1 MHINDPIIV
10 LDNIGSKRVSVFNQ
24 HGIYVIRD
32 LLYYLPRRHLDR
44 TSITSIKDLKKGYKS
59 TLIVSVNSFG
69 VRPIKKG
76 KMFQVIVS
84 DSSGSMTLVWFN
96 SIKIIKNI
104 FKVGDKLAIHGKVN
118 WYNGYTI
125 THPEFDK
132 LDKQDNPLS
141 TGEIIP
147 IYPLT
152 SEFKSS
158 GIDQRVLRKLIKG
171 AFSKDLVID
180 DFLPEKIIK
189 DNNLI
194 SLSKAI
200 HNIHYSNSL
209 NELKRAI
216 NRLKFDEHF
225 FLQLFMAVRRRNF
238 KSLNSKPILNIG
250 PYFKLISESLE
261 FELTKAQKK
270 VLKEIR
276 NDLKSKKPMNRLLQG
291 DVSSGKTIVAILSSA
306 IAVGNNFQ
314 VAIMAPTEIL
324 ARQHYLSFIGQMNK
338 AKVTCALLIG
348 NMKKKERTSIISG
361 IKSNKIQ
368 IIIGTHALIQKDVK
382 FKKLNLV
389 IIDEQHRFGVNQR
402 ASLVAKGENP
412 NFLAMTAT
420 PIPRTLSITYNGDME
435 LSIIDELPLNRIPIT
450 TKVINPDRLKRV
462 YSFMAKQ
469 FNEGKQAMVIYPL
482 VEESEKSDLA
492 AAVQAHENFKNK
504 IFKKFNVG
512 LVHGRMDSI
521 EKDLI
526 MEKFSK
532 NQINL
537 LVSTTVIEVGVD
549 IPNASVML
557 IENAERFGL
566 TQLHQ
571 LRGRVGRGS
580 SKSYC
585 ILVKRKIRDSGNV
598 RLNIME
604 ESNDGFYIADEDLKL
619 RGPGQFFGTKQSGFI
634 NFQIA
639 SLTLDA
645 AIIKAARK
653 TAFNIVK
660 DDISLKKDSN
670 KKIRDR
676 FENEY
681 VDYLTEFS
689 FS

>member
-1 MHINDPIIV
+1 
-10 LDNIGSKRVSVFNQ
+10 
-24 HGIYVIRD
+24 
-32 LLYYLPRRHLDR
+32 
-44 TSITSIKDLKKGYKS
+44 
-59 TLIVSVNSFG
+59 
-69 VRPIKKG
+69 
-76 KMFQVIVS
+76 
-84 DSSGSMTLVWFN
+84 
-96 SIKIIKNI
+96 
-104 FKVGDKLAIHGKVN
+104 
-118 WYNGYTI
+118 
-125 THPEFDK
+125 
-132 LDKQDNPLS
+132 
-141 TGEIIP
+141 
-147 IYPLT
+147 
-152 SEFKSS
+152 
-158 GIDQRVLRKLIKG
+158 
-171 AFSKDLVID
+171 
-180 DFLPEKIIK
+180 
-189 DNNLI
+189 
-194 SLSKAI
+194 
-200 HNIHYSNSL
+200 
-209 NELKRAI
+209 
-216 NRLKFDEHF
+216 
-225 FLQLFMAVRRRNF
+225 
-238 KSLNSKPILNIG
+238 
-250 PYFKLISESLE
+250 
-261 FELTKAQKK
+261 
-270 VLKEIR
+270 
-276 NDLKSKKPMNRLLQG
+276 MNRLLQG

-368 IIIGTHALIQKDVK
+368 IIIGTHALIQEDVK

-512 LVHGRMDSI
+512 LVHGRMDSS

-639 SLTLDA
+639 SLTLDV